1 MKYNLI
7 SWNVNGLRACDK
19 KGFTTWLKTEKP
31 DILGV
36 QETKSWPE
44 QLDDNLREPKG
55 YNTYFSCAQKKG
67 YSGVALY
74 IKDKINVL
82 SVTDGLGI
90 EEFDSEGRT
99 LIVELEDMVLF
110 NCYFPNGQR
119 DLGRVPYKLK
129 FSREVAKQAL
139 ALKKKLKKPVVI
151 CGDYNTSHREIDLK
165 NPKPNMKNTGFL
177 PEERAWI
184 DEFISQGFVD
194 VFREQHPD
202 EEGHYTWWSYRS
214 NCRAKNVGWRLD
226 YFFVTDDLRPN
237 VGKSKILSD
246 VLGSDHC
253 PVSLKLK

>member
-1 MKYNLI
+1 MDHNLI

-19 KGFTTWLKTEKP
+19 KGFSIWLQNELP
-31 DILGV
+31 DVLGI

-44 QLDDNLREPKG
+44 QLDEELRNPSG
-55 YNTYFSCAQKKG
+55 YHTYFSCAKKKG

-74 IKDKINVL
+74 IKDSIEVL

-99 LIVELEDMVLF
+99 LIAEFKDYVLF

-119 DLGRVPYKLK
+119 DLGRVPYKLS

-139 ALKKKLKKPVVI
+139 ELNKKLKKPVVI
-151 CGDYNTSHREIDLK
+151 CGDYNTSHQEIDLK
-165 NPKPNMKNTGFL
+165 NPKSNKKNTGFL

-184 DEFISQGFVD
+184 DEFIAQGFND
-194 VFREQHPD
+194 VFRLQHPE

-226 YFFVTDDLRPN
+226 YFFVTEDFMSSIGD
-237 VGKSKILSD
+237 SKIHFD
-246 VLGSDHC
+246 VMGSDHC
-253 PVSLKLK
+253 PVSLRLK